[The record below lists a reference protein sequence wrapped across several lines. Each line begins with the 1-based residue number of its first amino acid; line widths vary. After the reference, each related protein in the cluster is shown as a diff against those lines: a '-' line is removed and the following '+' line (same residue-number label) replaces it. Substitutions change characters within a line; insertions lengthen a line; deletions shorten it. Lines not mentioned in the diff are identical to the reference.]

1 MYVWIVCHVLNLWW
15 AKLSLSVE
23 LMFGRKLCLCVE
35 QFMAVIVCLYDELKL
50 AGLVVCRTIP
60 GCNVMSVF

>member
-23 LMFGRKLCLCVE
+23 FMFGRKLYLCVE

-50 AGLVVCRTIP
+50 VG
-60 GCNVMSVF
+60 